1 MTGDDLICICMTG
14 LQDIDGGAP
23 ETNGDRP
30 PGFQWLGTK
39 LAPRHRSQES
49 NGSNGPSNGRAPGNQ
64 GNQWLSP
71 RKSMA
76 GPHDINGWLGLV
88 ISMAGPQAATGNQWL
103 GPRKSRP
110 WNQEINGRGLGLR
123 P

>member
-1 MTGDDLICICMTG
+1 MIGDALISICMTG

-64 GNQWLSP
+64 GNQS
-71 RKSMA
+71 R
-76 GPHDINGWLGLV
+76 
-88 ISMAGPQAATGNQWL
+88 GNQWL
-103 GPRKSRP
+103 GPMTSMAGACDFYGWAPGGHRKSMAGS
-110 WNQEINGRGLGLR
+110 QEIKALEPGNQWQRAR